1 MARRKET
8 PEVTAFRA
16 ELRSWLAANLDDE
29 IRALGRGHALAS
41 FDSLPA
47 LRRWQRRIDDA
58 GFSAITWPVEHGGR
72 GAGPLEQAAY
82 AEEMSAAGAPGTLN
96 PIGMANIAP
105 SIMHWGTPEQ
115 QAFYLPRMRNGD
127 DVWCQGFSEPGAG
140 SDLASLATKATRH
153 DDDYVVTGQKVWTS
167 LAHIADWCELL
178 VRTTPLDQ
186 APKHKGLSVLIVDMH
201 APGVTVRPLHTVT
214 GDHEFNEVFFDDVR
228 VPASAL
234 LGPEDE
240 GWRVAMTTLNN
251 ERAGVLTLAIG
262 SRKKVE
268 DLISIARARGNADD
282 PLVRHAIARA
292 WVAAEVLGLLGEESI
307 AAAAA
312 GKEAGAGA
320 SLGKLVWADSDAA
333 ACAAAEVVL
342 GPDAASGAWGRQRTY
357 HPAMSIAGGT
367 TAVNKGVIANQV
379 LGLPRAR

>member
-1 MARRKET
+1 MPRRKDT
-8 PEVTAFRA
+8 PEVAAFRA
-16 ELRSWLAANLDDE
+16 ELRAWLDANVDDEVRALAA
-29 IRALGRGHALAS
+29 GHA
-41 FDSLPA
+41 FGTRETLPA
-47 LRRWQRRIDDA
+47 RRAWQRRIDAA
-58 GFSAITWPVEHGGR
+58 GFSAVAWPPEHGGR

-105 SIMHWGTPEQ
+105 SIMHWGNAEQ
-115 QAFYLPRMRNGD
+115 RAFYLPRMRNGD

-140 SDLASLATKATRH
+140 SDLASLATKAVRDGDH
-153 DDDYVVTGQKVWTS
+153 YVVSGQKVWTS
-167 LAHIADWCELL
+167 MAHIADWCELL

-201 APGVTVRPLHTVT
+201 ARGVTVRPLHTIT
-214 GDHEFNEVFFDDVR
+214 GEHEFNEVFFDDVR
-228 VPASAL
+228 VPVTAL
-234 LGPEDE
+234 LGPENE

-268 DLISIARARGNADD
+268 DLIDAARQRGNADD
-282 PLVRHAIARA
+282 PVVRQVLARA

-312 GKEAGAGA
+312 GVEPGAGA
-320 SLGKLVWADSDAA
+320 SLGKLVWAASDAA

-342 GPDAASGAWGRQRTY
+342 GPDAAGGSWGRQRTY

-367 TAVNKGVIANQV
+367 TAVNKGVVATQV
-379 LGLPRAR
+379 LGLPRSR

>member
-1 MARRKET
+1 MARRNET
-8 PEVTAFRA
+8 PEVAAFRA
-16 ELRSWLAANLDDE
+16 ELRAWLAANLDDATRE
-29 IRALGRGHALAS
+29 AARGGGFATGENLATMRA
-41 FDSLPA
+41 
-47 LRRWQRRIDDA
+47 WQKRIDDA

-82 AEEMSAAGAPGTLN
+82 AEEMSEAGAPGTLN

-105 SIMHWGTPEQ
+105 SIMQWGTLEQ
-115 QAFYLPRMRNGD
+115 QAFYLPRMRNGT

-140 SDLASLATKATRH
+140 SDLASLSTKAVR
-153 DDDYVVTGQKVWTS
+153 DGDDYVVSGQKVWTS
-167 LAHIADWCELL
+167 MAHIADWCELL

-201 APGVTVRPLHTVT
+201 APGVTVRPRLTLT

-228 VPASAL
+228 VPATAL
-234 LGPEDE
+234 LGPPDQ

-262 SRKKVE
+262 ARKKVG
-268 DLISIARARGNADD
+268 DLITSAHDRGNAGD
-282 PLVRHAIARA
+282 PVVRQALARS
-292 WVAAEVLGLLGEESI
+292 WVAAEVLALLGEESI

-312 GKEAGAGA
+312 GQEAGAVA
-320 SLGKLVWADSDAA
+320 SLGKLVWADADAA

-342 GPDAASGAWGRQRTY
+342 GPDAASGSWGRQRSY
-357 HPAMSIAGGT
+357 HPAMSIAGGP
-367 TAVNKGVIANQV
+367 TAVNQGVVATQV
-379 LGLPRAR
+379 LGLPRSR

>member
-1 MARRKET
+1 MARRKDT
-8 PEVTAFRA
+8 PAVAAFRS
-16 ELRSWLAANLDDE
+16 ELRTWLATNLDDAT
-29 IRALGRGHALAS
+29 RAAGGGRAFATGE
-41 FDSLPA
+41 SLVSMRA
-47 LRRWQRRIDDA
+47 WQKRIDDA
-58 GFSAITWPVEHGGR
+58 GFSAVSWPVDHGGR
-72 GAGPLEQAAY
+72 ALGPLEQAAY

-105 SIMHWGTPEQ
+105 SIMQWGTPEQ
-115 QAFYLPRMRNGD
+115 QAFYLPRMRNGT

-140 SDLASLATKATRH
+140 SDLASLATKAVR
-153 DDDYVVTGQKVWTS
+153 DGDDYIVSGQKVWTS
-167 LAHIADWCELL
+167 MAHIADWCELL

-201 APGVTVRPLHTVT
+201 APGVTVCPLLTLT

-234 LGPEDE
+234 LGPQDQ

-262 SRKKVE
+262 ARKKVD
-268 DLISIARARGNADD
+268 DLVAVARTRGNADD
-282 PLVRHAIARA
+282 PIVRQALARA

-312 GKEAGAGA
+312 GQPAGAGA
-320 SLGKLVWADSDAA
+320 SLGKLVWADADAA

-342 GPDAASGAWGRQRTY
+342 GPDAASGQWGRQRSY

-367 TAVNKGVIANQV
+367 TAVNKGVVATQV
-379 LGLPRAR
+379 LGLPRSR